1 MYDITSDKIRKT
13 KICIKFYFILFLK
26 NAYMFKDFNKYSG
39 CKWEEQKLMKIFKLK
54 NNKI

>member
-1 MYDITSDKIRKT
+1 
-13 KICIKFYFILFLK
+13 
-26 NAYMFKDFNKYSG
+26 MFKDFNKYSG